1 MRRGSASIEDLQA
14 DIAKGILE
22 VERKDDG
29 VPTKSRDQTCS
40 NSTKWSHPRWV
51 RVNTLKT
58 TLDEQ
63 MRTTFVGYNIIDS
76 LAEFQKLSL
85 QSTEKLL
92 HVDGHIPNLIALS
105 PRIDP
110 TKWSAYQNGLIIIQD
125 KASCFPAYLLDP
137 KSRYGPTVDACAAPG
152 NKTTHLAAILQDEG
166 TDSRRVNVYA
176 CERDQSRATTLTQ
189 MVQKAGASGLV
200 SIKKGQDF
208 LRAEPEKAP
217 WNDVGYLLLDPSCS
231 GSGIIARGET
241 LRFVLPS
248 RIDGDPSKNNS
259 KKRKRKANGEV
270 NANSQEVREAQGE
283 TLLRNT
289 HPPEQLSARLSALS
303 IFQLKLLLHA
313 FSFPKAHKITYS
325 TCSVYVEE
333 NEQVVIKALSSDAAT
348 GRGWRILPRDEQ
360 VAGMKSWKTRGDLR
374 ACSNAAELSG
384 VEEVAE
390 IAEACIRCEKDT
402 IEGTQGFF
410 VAAFVR
416 DEEPGTSMEL
426 SDQEWEGFGDD
437 ET

>member
-1 MRRGSASIEDLQA
+1 MASIEDLQA
-14 DIAKGILE
+14 DIGKGFSE

-29 VPTKSRDQTCS
+29 GVTRRGDQTRS
-40 NSTKWSHPRWV
+40 QSTKWSHPRWV

-58 TLDEQ
+58 TLGEQ
-63 MRTTFVGYNIIDS
+63 MRTTFAGYNTIDS
-76 LAEFQKLSL
+76 FSEFQKLSL

-105 PRIDP
+105 PKIDP
-110 TKWSAYQNGLIIIQD
+110 TKMSAYQNGLIIIQD

-166 TDSRRVNVYA
+166 TDNRRVNVYA

-200 SIKKGQDF
+200 SVKKGQDF
-208 LRAEPEKAP
+208 LRTEPEKAP

-241 LRFVLPS
+241 LKFVLPS
-248 RIDGDPSKNNS
+248 KVDGDPSKNNS
-259 KKRKRKANGEV
+259 KKRKRKANEEI
-270 NANSQEVREAQGE
+270 NANSQEAREAQEE
-283 TLLRNT
+283 TPLENSQ
-289 HPPEQLSARLSALS
+289 PSEQLSARLSALS
-303 IFQLKLLLHA
+303 TFQLKLLLHA
-313 FSFPKAHKITYS
+313 FSFPKAHRITYS
-325 TCSVYVEE
+325 TCSVYAEE
-333 NEQVVIKALSSDAAT
+333 NEQVVVKALSSDLAA
-348 GRGWRILPRDEQ
+348 GHGWRILPRKEQ

-374 ACSNAAELSG
+374 ACSIAAKSSG
-384 VEEVAE
+384 IEEIAE
-390 IAEACIRCEKDT
+390 IAEVAEACVRCEKDT

-416 DEEPGTSMEL
+416 DEERGTSLDL